1 LARLATESG
10 LFPLFEAE
18 YGELTSVTPIR
29 HRVPVAEY
37 LRPQARYAHLFA
49 EAEKGGRPD
58 LVARIQEQADRN
70 IRTYGLIG
78 EAESGLASVSQERSH
93 E

>member
-1 LARLATESG
+1 
-10 LFPLFEAE
+10 
-18 YGELTSVTPIR
+18 
-29 HRVPVAEY
+29 
-37 LRPQARYAHLFA
+37 
-49 EAEKGGRPD
+49 
-58 LVARIQEQADRN
+58 LVARIQQQADRN